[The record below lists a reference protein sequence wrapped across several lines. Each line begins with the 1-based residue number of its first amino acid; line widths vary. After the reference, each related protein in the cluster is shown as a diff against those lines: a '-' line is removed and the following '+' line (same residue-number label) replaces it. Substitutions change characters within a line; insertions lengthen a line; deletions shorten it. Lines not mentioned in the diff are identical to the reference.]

1 MWRENFLIKRN
12 NFLNDFT
19 LYILYFKYTYT
30 LIFSYIFLYLIYFW
44 YMFLLCLELFLRYSM
59 CGLGFLLDFISGPV
73 SVGFTSAASIII
85 ATSQV
90 KDILGLKVT
99 GTKFVQVWQSI
110 FEHIG
115 ETRRWDTAL
124 GIVCIIVL
132 LLLRVSATL
141 FKLQLVV

>member
-1 MWRENFLIKRN
+1 MSLVSRII
-12 NFLNDFT
+12 FT
-19 LYILYFKYTYT
+19 LD
-30 LIFSYIFLYLIYFW
+30 
-44 YMFLLCLELFLRYSM
+44 SM
-59 CGLGFLLDFISGPV
+59 CELGFLLDFISGPV

-132 LLLRVSATL
+132 LLLRVRARHYLNCTCYFNNTRTQSKSRDTIYNRAILFRLHIYYSLYISAY
-141 FKLQLVV
+141 

>member
-1 MWRENFLIKRN
+1 M
-12 NFLNDFT
+12 
-19 LYILYFKYTYT
+19 
-30 LIFSYIFLYLIYFW
+30 IFSMTLQYKHSTIFYICILNIIYNV
-44 YMFLLCLELFLRYSM
+44 CA
-59 CGLGFLLDFISGPV
+59 LGFLLDFISGPV
-73 SVGFTSAASIII
+73 SVGFTSAAAIII

-115 ETRRWDTAL
+115 ETKRWDTAL

-132 LLLRVSATL
+132 LLLRVSTTL
-141 FKLQLVV
+141 IKLRLVVLIVYPNRLQVQKCNQTILFRLCNYYSFC